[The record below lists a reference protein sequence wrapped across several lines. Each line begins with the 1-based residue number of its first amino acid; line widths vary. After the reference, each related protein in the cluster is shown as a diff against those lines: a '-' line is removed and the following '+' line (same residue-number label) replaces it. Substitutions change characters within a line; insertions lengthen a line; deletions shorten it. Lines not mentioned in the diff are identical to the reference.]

1 MSTKEPTF
9 GTTGER
15 LRSFALSDD
24 ARERASAL
32 ATRYWEIA
40 AYGFLFISAAILRFY
55 NLGAR
60 AMHHDESLHG
70 FYGYAFTKGLRNV
83 FTVGTDNWSSNYHH
97 VPFMHGP
104 FQFIGSGF
112 MMWIFGDGE
121 YQARILAATMGTG
134 MVLMPWLL
142 RKQLGTVGALA
153 ASAFIAFSPTLLYYS
168 RFTREDIYAAFWT
181 LGIVIFL
188 WRYLASRDEKWLFL
202 SAGFLAGL
210 FCTKETSAFTA
221 VAFLGFLDYLVAVH
235 LADQI
240 RAKDKSMSD
249 VAYAAITIG
258 MLFAAPFII
267 LLWPLIAS
275 WREKYDLDKMPAAGI
290 AFFVLGSLAAPQYAA
305 FLQMGLGD
313 SWQLRS
319 GGADL
324 HVAREERTVAYT
336 SIILLIGASA
346 VIGVLLRPRTWLI
359 AAAAFWVPFV
369 LLSTTFFTNFAG
381 FMSVIWGS
389 FDYWISQQDVARGNQ
404 PIYYYFVTIPVYE
417 FVPLG
422 VSIAAM
428 LYYGIAGN
436 VRRAAIVGGMALAV
450 IFFLV
455 LPPGPEILRAPLAHV
470 WIPFTIVLIGVMA
483 LPMDHFNR
491 FLIFWLVTMSFVLT
505 VASEKMPWLNVHIAL
520 PLAILAGKFFGDML
534 QTLDV
539 REDLPKFER
548 FAPFLYA
555 SVAAALA
562 IVVFTLVG
570 PWQPASFGAWT
581 LVAVAAISVYWA
593 FTGYSRRTALQVAMV
608 AAVVAFSVFTIRAGR
623 LAAWGHPNNPFVG
636 QPGDVATRDYGEV
649 PTELLVYTQTSGD
662 IPELRDRIAAYA
674 RETGLGYNQPIVVD
688 DGKDSFTW
696 PWAWYLRDYK
706 SVAYA
711 QYDANYEPA
720 AGAILLV
727 SQGNAANVNP
737 LGYAPGIPYHHRR
750 WFQEEYRGHG
760 GDGTYTT
767 HDFFGDIVSPHQW
780 DFWIDFWVRRT
791 HPAPAP
797 GTVDGVAYFPGEG
810 SLEPAA
816 PTVRTEGT
824 QIVIGGRGF
833 AKGQLEG
840 PSDVALDAEG
850 NLYIADTVNDRIQ
863 KYAAD
868 GVFLAY
874 AGGFGSDVKIE
885 QPWSMTVA
893 DDGTVFV
900 ASTWDHTILKL
911 DKDLKQVDQWGAGG
925 QLKDGDTDPFKLFG
939 PREITL
945 APNGNVLIADTGNS
959 RVVEY
964 TADGEFVRQFGSAGA
979 SGGPLEFSE
988 PVGIEVNAA
997 GDIYIGDFWNKRVVV
1012 LDKDLNLKTTIAVD
1026 AWGSD
1031 AVTDRGYMA
1040 LLDDG
1045 RLLVTDPTNGKVLA
1059 FGLDGAPLASYDVPK
1074 EGDLTFARPIGIA
1087 TDGTS
1092 VYVADSSGNVVRKIP
1107 LTEIIP

>member
-1 MSTKEPTF
+1 MSTDEPTF

-15 LRSFALSDD
+15 LRSFALSD
-24 ARERASAL
+24 ASRERVSVL

-40 AYGFLFISAAILRFY
+40 AYGLLFISAAILRFY

-60 AMHHDESLHG
+60 AIHHDESLHA
-70 FYGYAFTKGLRNV
+70 FYGYGFAKGLANV
-83 FTVGTDNWSSNYHH
+83 FTFGTDNGTSSYSH

-112 MMWIFGDGE
+112 MMWIFGAGD

-142 RKQLGTVGALA
+142 RKQLGTIGALA
-153 ASAFIAFSPTLLYYS
+153 AAAFIAFSPTLLYYS

-181 LGIVIFL
+181 LGIVTFL

-202 SAGFLAGL
+202 TAGFLAGL
-210 FCTKETSAFTA
+210 FLTKETSVATA
-221 VAFLGFLDYLVAVH
+221 GAFLGFLDYLVAVH

-240 RAKDKSMSD
+240 RAKSKSMRD
-249 VAYAAITIG
+249 FEYGAVTIG

-267 LLWPLIAS
+267 LLWPLIAE
-275 WREKYDLDKMPAAGI
+275 WRQKYELDEMPAAGI
-290 AFFVLGSLAAPQYAA
+290 ALLVLGTLAAPMYAA
-305 FLQMGLGD
+305 FLQLPLGD
-313 SWQLRS
+313 TWGLRS
-319 GGADL
+319 GPANS
-324 HVAREERTVAYT
+324 HVAEAEKALAYT
-336 SIILLIGASA
+336 SVILLIGASA

-359 AAAAFWVPFV
+359 AAAAFWAPFV
-369 LLSTTFFTNFAG
+369 LLSTTFFTNYAG

-404 PIYYYFVTIPVYE
+404 PIYYYFITIPVYE
-417 FVPLG
+417 FLPLG
-422 VSIAAM
+422 LSAAAM

-436 VRRAAIVGGMALAV
+436 MRRAAIVGGMALT
-450 IFFLV
+450 IILLLI
-455 LPPGPEILRAPLAHV
+455 LPPGPEILRAPIAHV
-470 WIPFTIVLIGVMA
+470 WLPFLIVLVGVMT
-483 LPMDHFNR
+483 LPMDNFNR
-491 FLIFWLVTMSFVLT
+491 FLLFWLVSMSFALT

-520 PLAILAGKFFGDML
+520 PLAIVAGKFFGDML
-534 QTLDV
+534 RTLDI
-539 REDLPKFER
+539 REDLPKLER

-555 SVAAALA
+555 GVASALA
-562 IVVFTLVG
+562 IAVFTLVG
-570 PWQPASFGAWT
+570 PAQPASIGAWA
-581 LVAVAAISVYWA
+581 LVAVAAVSVYWA
-593 FTGYSRRTALQVAMV
+593 FSAYSRRTALLVAMV
-608 AAVVAFSVFTIRAGR
+608 GAVAAFSVFTIRAGQ

-674 RETGLGYNQPIVVD
+674 RETGLGYDQPIVVD
-688 DGKDSFTW
+688 DGTDGLTW

-706 SVAYA
+706 SVAYTKF
-711 QYDANYEPA
+711 DENYEPP

-737 LGYAPGIPYHHRR
+737 LGYKPGIRYHHRR

-760 GDGTYTT
+760 TDDTYTT
-767 HDFFGDIVSPHQW
+767 RDFFRDLRSPHQLNYW
-780 DFWIDFWVRRT
+780 RNFWIT
-791 HPAPAP
+791 KEHPASEP

-810 SLEPAA
+810 SLEPDA

-840 PSDVALDAEG
+840 PSDVALDADG
-850 NLYIADTVNDRIQ
+850 NVYVADTVNDRIQ

-911 DKDLKQVDQWGAGG
+911 DKDLKQIHKWGAGG
-925 QLKDGDTDPFKLFG
+925 QVTDDDDDPFKLFG

-945 APNGNVLIADTGNS
+945 APNGNVLITDTGNS

-964 TADGEFVRQFGSAGA
+964 TADGEFVRQFGSAGT
-979 SGGPLEFSE
+979 SGAPLEFSE
-988 PVGIEVNAA
+988 PVGIEVSAA
-997 GDIYIGDFWNKRVVV
+997 GDIYVGDFWNKRVVV
-1012 LDKDLNLKTTIAVD
+1012 LDKDLNLKTTIPID
-1026 AWGSD
+1026 AWGSQ
-1031 AVTDRGYMA
+1031 AVSERAYMA

-1059 FGLDGAPLASYDVPK
+1059 FGPDGAAIASYDVPR
-1074 EGDLTFARPIGIA
+1074 EGAQTFARPIGIA

-1092 VYVADSSGNVVRKIP
+1092 VYVADSAGNVVRKIP
-1107 LTEIIP
+1107 LAEIVP